1 MPYTMAMRALTI
13 TAIVLVAVIMVIGA
27 VAPAIPLAHAGHPC
41 GEIGRAGH
49 TCIPQEPPITPP
61 AQACE
66 KIRAALESAGIDDDE
81 IAAFLELIGCP

>member
-1 MPYTMAMRALTI
+1 MPYTMAMRTLTI

-49 TCIPQEPPITPP
+49 TCIPQEKPTCAEL
-61 AQACE
+61 AQE
-66 KIRAALESAGIDDDE
+66 MRDRGVPEQVVGK
-81 IAAFLELIGCP
+81 FLDHCVD